1 MPYSGQLPADTPNR
15 IMLQVGSFS
24 SSMSTTEAA
33 RNAQPASTDIA
44 GDTRLCL
51 DGLSKLLARFV
62 AGPIYSAHQLA
73 LSGTT
78 GVAGQALAGITF
90 DEAFEFQRLA
100 LEMKRLIEQVTRQRV
115 CRSEATLVRS
125 DGSWMN
131 SPIISNPHLYSSPFD
146 KDINDTPPLFLP
158 AYK

>member
-33 RNAQPASTDIA
+33 RNAQPASTEIA

-51 DGLSKLLARFV
+51 DSLSKLLARFV
-62 AGPIYSAHQLA
+62 AGPIYGAHQLA
-73 LSGTT
+73 LSGIT
-78 GVAGQALAGITF
+78 GVTGQALEGVTF

-100 LEMKRLIEQVTRQRV
+100 LEMKRLIEQVTRQRI
-115 CRSEATLVRS
+115 CQSEAMLLQS

-131 SPIISNPHLYSSPFD
+131 SPVISNTHHYPSPFD
-146 KDINDTPPLFLP
+146 KDINDTAPLFHL

>member
-1 MPYSGQLPADTPNR
+1 MPYSGQSPADTSNH
-15 IMLQVGSFS
+15 IMLQEGSFS
-24 SSMSTTEAA
+24 PSMLTTEAA
-33 RNAQPASTDIA
+33 YNAQPASTQIA

-51 DGLSKLLARFV
+51 DNLSKLLARFV
-62 AGPIYSAHQLA
+62 AGPIYGAHQLA

-78 GVAGQALAGITF
+78 GVAGQSLAGITF

-100 LEMKRLIEQVTRQRV
+100 LEMKRLIEQVMRQRISQ
-115 CRSEATLVRS
+115 SEAMLVQI

-131 SPIISNPHLYSSPFD
+131 GPFISTPHLYPSPFD
-146 KDINDTPPLFLP
+146 KDINDTAPLFLP